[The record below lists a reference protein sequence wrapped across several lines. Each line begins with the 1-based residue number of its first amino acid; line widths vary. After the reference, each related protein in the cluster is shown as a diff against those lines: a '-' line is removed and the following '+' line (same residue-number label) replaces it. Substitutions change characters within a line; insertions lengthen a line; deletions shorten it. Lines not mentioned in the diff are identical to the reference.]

1 MKDLKKRLVALVVC
15 LCLALSLM
23 PASALAYIGAMDY
36 LDLSADTYADN
47 DFIYLE
53 NSSLR
58 FMIERDYGHG
68 MLLWTSDEVVGW
80 GQGVQEMRF
89 TIQYPDQEEREMNV
103 TRLEQR
109 YGQGTIWLIYHFG
122 NDHYQTP
129 GDVEI
134 TYEAEITLVPLDSGA
149 ATGMT
154 GQYINY
160 NADGKNNW
168 GVLIKG
174 EFEYDSDSVTFDLG
188 GELDQ
193 VGATARVRTTF
204 EGFPNM
210 GHETYQN
217 QEAPVS
223 VMLSSYTYDDNYYNY
238 GRIHTATNISRGL
251 GMTSTYDGSDY
262 GGITEI
268 YTSGYAWA
276 NPFIATSNFYYQDT
290 GYSYET
296 SEENPKG
303 IAGYP
308 DRNENLGVDD
318 PIYDQRDKRGRSLN
332 LPSYVSYSPG
342 NTSGECVVTTVSEAT
357 MLGYKSGDGVTV
369 YDSDMASLLYGY
381 RNLVNMDTMPTR
393 PSDRDDVNV
402 SADADRLAIWYEGD
416 TVRVEPVLGESEVP
430 DNAVAVFRGTF
441 EETEDGAGYRFIN
454 GVAALSPTVTA
465 TWTGYEASNWALIV
479 NKNGTISVDGY
490 VNLNAPSFK
499 FYQASD
505 TSNEADNLKLEITKD
520 GIKMTMTPSNNSAV
534 PYVDIPN
541 TKVALESGIIKRDG
555 SLEFSGKL
563 SFNHFFAN
571 SALDMTRLA
580 YGYNGSQFTIFGVE
594 ATGNI
599 QKTELAGLELGSVS
613 GDINTFS
620 DNNTFDF
627 NAELDVFSLF
637 KAQAVLNFSRMDNGE
652 LMPDDIYFNV
662 DSKVGIPITP
672 PAPLAKLKGGGAGI
686 YNLATTINGDWYAI
700 PPILLRG
707 TVDTEIINLLTGTA
721 DATIGPSQIELVG
734 RDIKIKALGNL
745 KVIEEVGVGVY
756 LGAQTITND
765 NISYTGGSF
774 NGEIWLKAGLPS
786 VSMNFIKMDNALS
799 LGVFGGVSSNPM
811 QALLRVTGNA
821 KSDVEIQFPDRWP
834 VIGGWNLLGA
844 ELNAAA
850 GAQTVVPFTGSVG
863 SIFEESFNNL
873 DIYLGVAA
881 TASLLGSDGR
891 VWVIY
896 DSNGSDWGYDYK
908 LAGELPEW
916 SWEGIIPFSA
926 SGLSSSA
933 EASLMSVP
941 VPANAAATTVVVEGV
956 TGEQSGYILLAFDE
970 SITEK
975 QLRSGLSVSKGEQN
989 IELVW
994 PEWTTDDDGNPAI
1007 KNGDEMTAVSRVG
1020 TNQAT
1025 GEKERVVM
1033 IYVGD
1038 GEAANGSYT
1047 VTLPDGV
1054 TAVNGSY
1061 DAVVS
1066 PLDKLGS
1073 SIEASTTPSEK
1084 GTITS
1089 SVVNPEQDATYV
1101 VRTYLGEEY
1110 GGADYLLDERVVSDA
1125 DLSDGELN
1133 FTIDVALSGTSA
1145 PSGTYYPTIFLM
1157 REETMSGDDGTE
1169 QKVLVAIDSKSSG
1182 STQFTYANS
1191 NAPSSAPN
1199 IVNLTAIGNENMTA
1213 SWSAVD
1219 GADGYKIVIYE
1230 QDDESKWVDTGLGYE
1245 YDAEQFVSTDD
1256 DYISGLRYDEDTGY
1270 SIDMAM
1276 TVGGADS
1283 EDGAVDTLEAGK
1295 DYKVGVTAYNSGDI
1309 TTGGE
1314 TQSVKYYGPEKQS
1327 DEAYLPEYTPQELEI
1342 TYNDYPLKTDENGI
1356 YTHFISELD
1365 DGDRVRV
1372 SWQSYSSSNTY
1383 SCEITRT
1390 DTGDSI
1396 PATPSQTYTDFALP
1410 EFCGTLPLR
1419 IEFNITHTVDGVRVT
1434 DTTVKYLT
1442 IILDDVAPVVTFDEP
1457 YYYADSDGSFTA
1469 TGMTD
1474 PGAVVRFSLPPSVT
1488 TETEVYADEDGRFKI
1503 SGKLTDGDGLMV
1515 VVESLDAALNTGT
1528 ASTIVTAEP
1537 EAPVTPDPDPDPE
1550 PDDSD
1555 SGGSTTY
1562 PPTIA
1567 DTENGKVT
1575 VSPSRPSRGQTVTI
1589 TAEPDEG
1596 FEVDEVVVTDRN
1608 GDEIEITDKG
1618 SGKWS
1623 FTQPRGRVTITVT
1636 FRAEGGVSDC
1646 RGDETCPMYG
1656 FEDLDMSA
1664 WYHDGI
1670 HYCIEHGLMNGV
1682 SDSSFAPNDT
1692 TTRAQIVTLLYRLE
1706 GEPDVDNAIDFTDVP
1721 EGEWYSDAVRWAAG
1735 EDIVEGYGNGLFG
1748 TNDPVTR
1755 EQLAAI
1761 FYRYAVCK
1769 GYDVSIGEDTN
1780 ILSYEDFSD
1789 LSEYAIPA
1797 MQWACGTGIV
1807 NGTSEST
1814 LEPQGNATRAQ
1825 IAAILMRFCENAA
1838 Q

>member
-149 ATGMT
+149 ATGRT

-251 GMTSTYDGSDY
+251 GMTSTYDNSDY

-276 NPFIATSNFYYQDT
+276 SPFIATSNFYYQDT

-430 DNAVAVFRGTF
+430 DNAVAVLRGTF
-441 EETEDGAGYRFIN
+441 EETDDGAGYRFIN

-465 TWTGYEASNWALIV
+465 TWTGYEASDWALIV
-479 NKNGTISVDGY
+479 YKSGTISVDGY
-490 VNLNAPSFK
+490 VDLNAPSFK

-505 TSNEADNLKLEITKD
+505 TSNEANNLKLEITKD

-563 SFNHFFAN
+563 SFNHFFFAN

-613 GDINTFS
+613 GDINTFN

-821 KSDVEIQFPDRWP
+821 KSDVEIQFPDSWP

-881 TASLLGSDGR
+881 TASLLGSD
-891 VWVIY
+891 
-896 DSNGSDWGYDYK
+896 
-908 LAGELPEW
+908 
-916 SWEGIIPFSA
+916 IPNVP
-926 SGLSSSA
+926 
-933 EASLMSVP
+933 ASL
-941 VPANAAATTVVVEGV
+941 TVDETSSIVLTDNVNKDGEDTNYVYLTNTAELDNRGEITDVVMQEAKAGSYRVVYMVNGQTYHVVNVEYKTEDGV
-956 TGEQSGYILLAFDE
+956 TTITYAEPADPEVDGYRFNGWDYGDDVSVEDGQVTITIGENAPDDGIYTFEADMTRRNSGSAGGDASKP
-970 SITEK
+970 SI
-975 QLRSGLSVSKGEQN
+975 R
-989 IELVW
+989 
-994 PEWTTDDDGNPAI
+994 PDTDDDDSDRPS
-1007 KNGDEMTAVSRVG
+1007 TS
-1020 TNQAT
+1020 T
-1025 GEKERVVM
+1025 G
-1033 IYVGD
+1033 
-1038 GEAANGSYT
+1038 
-1047 VTLPDGV
+1047 LP
-1054 TAVNGSY
+1054 
-1061 DAVVS
+1061 
-1066 PLDKLGS
+1066 
-1073 SIEASTTPSEK
+1073 
-1084 GTITS
+1084 
-1089 SVVNPEQDATYV
+1089 
-1101 VRTYLGEEY
+1101 
-1110 GGADYLLDERVVSDA
+1110 
-1125 DLSDGELN
+1125 
-1133 FTIDVALSGTSA
+1133 F
-1145 PSGTYYPTIFLM
+1145 
-1157 REETMSGDDGTE
+1157 DD
-1169 QKVLVAIDSKSSG
+1169 
-1182 STQFTYANS
+1182 
-1191 NAPSSAPN
+1191 
-1199 IVNLTAIGNENMTA
+1199 
-1213 SWSAVD
+1213 
-1219 GADGYKIVIYE
+1219 
-1230 QDDESKWVDTGLGYE
+1230 VDTGDWYYE
-1245 YDAEQFVSTDD
+1245 
-1256 DYISGLRYDEDTGY
+1256 
-1270 SIDMAM
+1270 
-1276 TVGGADS
+1276 
-1283 EDGAVDTLEAGK
+1283 AV
-1295 DYKVGVTAYNSGDI
+1295 
-1309 TTGGE
+1309 
-1314 TQSVKYYGPEKQS
+1314 
-1327 DEAYLPEYTPQELEI
+1327 EYV
-1342 TYNDYPLKTDENGI
+1342 YEN
-1356 YTHFISELD
+1356 
-1365 DGDRVRV
+1365 
-1372 SWQSYSSSNTY
+1372 
-1383 SCEITRT
+1383 
-1390 DTGDSI
+1390 
-1396 PATPSQTYTDFALP
+1396 
-1410 EFCGTLPLR
+1410 
-1419 IEFNITHTVDGVRVT
+1419 
-1434 DTTVKYLT
+1434 
-1442 IILDDVAPVVTFDEP
+1442 
-1457 YYYADSDGSFTA
+1457 
-1469 TGMTD
+1469 
-1474 PGAVVRFSLPPSVT
+1474 
-1488 TETEVYADEDGRFKI
+1488 
-1503 SGKLTDGDGLMV
+1503 
-1515 VVESLDAALNTGT
+1515 
-1528 ASTIVTAEP
+1528 
-1537 EAPVTPDPDPDPE
+1537 
-1550 PDDSD
+1550 
-1555 SGGSTTY
+1555 
-1562 PPTIA
+1562 
-1567 DTENGKVT
+1567 
-1575 VSPSRPSRGQTVTI
+1575 
-1589 TAEPDEG
+1589 
-1596 FEVDEVVVTDRN
+1596 
-1608 GDEIEITDKG
+1608 
-1618 SGKWS
+1618 
-1623 FTQPRGRVTITVT
+1623 
-1636 FRAEGGVSDC
+1636 
-1646 RGDETCPMYG
+1646 
-1656 FEDLDMSA
+1656 
-1664 WYHDGI
+1664 
-1670 HYCIEHGLMNGV
+1670 GLMNGV
-1682 SDSSFAPNDT
+1682 ASDEFSPNAT
-1692 TTRAQIVTLLYRLE
+1692 LTRGMMVTILYRLE
-1706 GEPDVDNAIDFTDVP
+1706 GEPAVNYALPFDDIDGD
-1721 EGEWYSDAVRWAAG
+1721 EWYAEAVRWAASEG
-1735 EDIVEGYGNGLFG
+1735 IVNGVSD
-1748 TNDPVTR
+1748 TEYAPNANITR
-1755 EQLAAI
+1755 EQLATML
-1761 FYRYAVCK
+1761 YRYAQ
-1769 GYDVSIGEDTN
+1769 YIGMDAVDLREN
-1780 ILSYEDFSD
+1780 ISGFADADSV
-1789 LSEYAIPA
+1789 SEYAVQA
-1797 MQWACGTGIV
+1797 LNWAVGEELV
-1807 NGTSEST
+1807 NGMGDNT
-1814 LEPQGNATRAQ
+1814 LAPQGNATRAQ
-1825 IAAILMRFCENAA
+1825 AAALLMRYVEYVA
-1838 Q
+1838 

>member
-1 MKDLKKRLVALVVC
+1 M
-15 LCLALSLM
+15 
-23 PASALAYIGAMDY
+23 
-36 LDLSADTYADN
+36 
-47 DFIYLE
+47 
-53 NSSLR
+53 
-58 FMIERDYGHG
+58 
-68 MLLWTSDEVVGW
+68 
-80 GQGVQEMRF
+80 
-89 TIQYPDQEEREMNV
+89 
-103 TRLEQR
+103 
-109 YGQGTIWLIYHFG
+109 
-122 NDHYQTP
+122 
-129 GDVEI
+129 
-134 TYEAEITLVPLDSGA
+134 
-149 ATGMT
+149 
-154 GQYINY
+154 
-160 NADGKNNW
+160 
-168 GVLIKG
+168 
-174 EFEYDSDSVTFDLG
+174 
-188 GELDQ
+188 
-193 VGATARVRTTF
+193 
-204 EGFPNM
+204 
-210 GHETYQN
+210 
-217 QEAPVS
+217 
-223 VMLSSYTYDDNYYNY
+223 
-238 GRIHTATNISRGL
+238 
-251 GMTSTYDGSDY
+251 
-262 GGITEI
+262 
-268 YTSGYAWA
+268 
-276 NPFIATSNFYYQDT
+276 
-290 GYSYET
+290 
-296 SEENPKG
+296 
-303 IAGYP
+303 
-308 DRNENLGVDD
+308 
-318 PIYDQRDKRGRSLN
+318 
-332 LPSYVSYSPG
+332 
-342 NTSGECVVTTVSEAT
+342 
-357 MLGYKSGDGVTV
+357 
-369 YDSDMASLLYGY
+369 
-381 RNLVNMDTMPTR
+381 
-393 PSDRDDVNV
+393 
-402 SADADRLAIWYEGD
+402 
-416 TVRVEPVLGESEVP
+416 P

-479 NKNGTISVDGY
+479 YKNGTISVDGY

-505 TSNEADNLKLEITKD
+505 TSNEANNLKLEITKD

-821 KSDVEIQFPDRWP
+821 KSDVEIQFPDSWP

-908 LAGELPEW
+908 LAGELPKW

-970 SITEK
+970 SVTEE
-975 QLRSGLSVSKGEQN
+975 QLRSGLKVDREDGSGVS
-989 IELVW
+989 LVW
-994 PEWTTDDDGNPAI
+994 PEWEDDNDGNAAI
-1007 KNGDEMTAVSRVG
+1007 KNGGEMTAVSRVG
-1020 TNQAT
+1020 TAPDS
-1025 GEKERVVM
+1025 EDSKRVVM
-1033 IYVGD
+1033 IYVGKGND
-1038 GEAANGSYT
+1038 ANDSYI

-1054 TAVNGSY
+1054 AHTEVETSTTTV
-1061 DAVVS
+1061 D
-1066 PLDKLGS
+1066 PLDRLKATIS
-1073 SIEASTTPSEK
+1073 DRTVTASVEY
-1084 GTITS
+1084 
-1089 SVVNPEQDATYV
+1089 PEDGATYIL
-1101 VRTYLGEEY
+1101 RTYLSTTEDGAEY
-1110 GGADYLLDERVVSDA
+1110 LVDEREMT
-1125 DLSDGELN
+1125 SDGVTVTVPQN
-1133 FTIDVALSGTSA
+1133 GTAA
-1145 PSGTYYPTIFLM
+1145 PSGNYYITTYLM
-1157 REETMSGDDGTE
+1157 REETYIPNGESAQSKTVM
-1169 QKVLVAIDSKSSG
+1169 VAIDSAASNG
-1182 STQFTYANS
+1182 TVAYTNS

-1213 SWSAVD
+1213 NWSAVD

-1230 QDDESKWVDTGLGYE
+1230 QDDESNWVDTGLGYE

-1419 IEFNITHTVDGVRVT
+1419 IEFNITHTVDGVLVT

-1515 VVESLDAALNTGT
+1515 LVESLDAALNTGT

-1789 LSEYAIPA
+1789 LSEYAVPA